1 MKKLLA
7 LIILSVMIVCFVA
20 PFFGAKKEKKTD
32 VAAQEISTNYL
43 FCSDIINLLHKNYKN
58 LKEISRDIT
67 TSTNISTTTMTTK
80 LFGWTTSNIN
90 IRKEPNVNCEIL
102 GLLNFNSYV
111 EYYDEND
118 EWAKIQYNG
127 SDAYINRNYISESEC
142 MYIEHD
148 MPYSNGFKSFMPHTS
163 ITDKTSQQY
172 KLQQH
177 YSYTGDYGIREV
189 DGRYC
194 IAIGTAFNTAIGTY
208 ADLILENG
216 TILECIVGDIKDDKD
231 TDYTNIITEDN
242 GCVSEFI
249 VDMSVLDSNVINA
262 GNMSV
267 IDETWNSKVV
277 SIKIYN
283 KNILE

>member
-7 LIILSVMIVCFVA
+7 LIILSVMIVCFIA
-20 PFFGAKKEKKTD
+20 PFFGAKKEEKTD

-43 FCSDIINLLHKNYKN
+43 FYSDIINLLHKNYKN
-58 LKEISRDIT
+58 LKEISRDIST
-67 TSTNISTTTMTTK
+67 TNISNTMTIK
-80 LFGWTTSNIN
+80 QFGWTTSNIN

-118 EWAKIQYNG
+118 EWVKIQHNG
-127 SDAYINRNYISESEC
+127 SDAYINRNYISNSEC
-142 MYIEHD
+142 LYIEHD
-148 MPYSNGFKSFMPHTS
+148 MPYNNGFKSFMPYTT

-172 KLQQH
+172 KLQYQ
-177 YSYTGDYGIREV
+177 YAYTGDYGIREV

-194 IAIGTAFNTAIGTY
+194 IAVGTAFDVSVGTY
-208 ADLILENG
+208 VDLILENG
-216 TILECIVGDIKDDKD
+216 TVLQCIIGDYKDDED
-231 TDYTNIITEDN
+231 TDYTNIITKDN

-249 VDMSVLDSNVINA
+249 VDMSILDSNIINA
-262 GNMSV
+262 GDMSA
-267 IDETWNSKVV
+267 IAETWNSKVV